1 MINGVHHISLAT
13 ADMHRCLHF
22 YRDLIGLRVIA
33 EGQSQPGNIPL
44 ATVVGL
50 QDARIHIVQL
60 RGGNVQIEIFQY
72 QHPEPAVGAVPR
84 SCDVGIRHI
93 CFDVTDLQAEYERL
107 KAAGVPFVSAPQLLA
122 NNTVMAVYA
131 RDPDNNFVELQ
142 EVFAGSPVDKSHVR
156 GLQKSP
162 GA

>member
-13 ADMHRCLHF
+13 ADMARCLHF
-22 YRDLIGLRVIA
+22 YRDLIGLSVVA
-33 EGQSQPGNIPL
+33 EGHSQAGNIPL
-44 ATVVGL
+44 ATVVGEK
-50 QDARIHIVQL
+50 DARIHIVQL

-72 QHPEPAVGAVPR
+72 KHPQPGVGPAPR
-84 SCDVGIRHI
+84 TCDVGIRHI
-93 CFDVTDLQAEYERL
+93 CFDVTDLEAEYERL
-107 KAAGVPFVSAPQLLA
+107 KAAGVAFVSEPQLLA
-122 NNTVMAVYA
+122 NNTVRAVYA

-156 GLQKSP
+156 GLRKSP